1 MKKES
6 MQEVLNQMTP
16 KQLEGLRFL
25 TESGRLEDL
34 VKDLVANL
42 ELTTTSKS
50 TKKES
55 KKKEMTA
62 MEASLV
68 EQGLSLE
75 EAREWLSET

>member
-34 VKDLVANL
+34 VKELVANL

-55 KKKEMTA
+55 KKKKMTA

-75 EAREWLSET
+75 EAREWLLET

>member
-50 TKKES
+50 TKKLFLFNHILIHFQ
-55 KKKEMTA
+55 
-62 MEASLV
+62 LV
-68 EQGLSLE
+68 PIVLTGRQKH
-75 EAREWLSET
+75 

>member
-34 VKDLVANL
+34 VKELVANL

>member
-50 TKKES
+50 PKKES

-75 EAREWLSET
+75 EAREWLSVT

>member
-42 ELTTTSKS
+42 ELTNTSKS